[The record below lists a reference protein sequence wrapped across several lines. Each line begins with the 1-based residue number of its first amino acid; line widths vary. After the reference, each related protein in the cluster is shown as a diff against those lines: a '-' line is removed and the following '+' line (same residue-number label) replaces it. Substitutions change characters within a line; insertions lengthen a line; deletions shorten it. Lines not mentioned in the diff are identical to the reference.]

1 MKRDGRY
8 VLLVTQTDYIQSL
21 TPGKITRQRARGD
34 EKLTA
39 EELQEFRSCCG
50 ALQWVVGQSRPDG
63 AATVSLSNQ
72 GGESTLDNLRT
83 LYSLMSHLRRT
94 SDCGLVFHGIPLGPK
109 TLVVSYGDCSWA
121 NAQDY
126 KSQEGLLV
134 CLTTEAALEGPAPA
148 VLVDWKSTR
157 TPRVVRSTLA
167 GEAYAADDAID
178 RGVLVNQ
185 SLCELIFGEHASPI
199 RRDAQ
204 LLRHLHA
211 TDCKSLYDAAIAAN
225 FQTEEK
231 RVGLTIRSV
240 QETIAP
246 SDMRWVP
253 TTAMWADGLTK
264 ASDSLRAVFLDWLR
278 NPTVQLRSEV

>member
-8 VLLVTQTDYIQSL
+8 VLLVTQSDYIQSL
-21 TPGKITRQRARGD
+21 TPGRIARQRARGD

-50 ALQWVVGQSRPDG
+50 ALQWVVCQSRPDG
-63 AATVSLSNQ
+63 AATVSLSNR
-72 GGESTLDNLRT
+72 GCDSSLDNLRT
-83 LYSLMSHLRRT
+83 LYSLMGRLRRA
-94 SDCGLVFHGIPLGPK
+94 SDCGLVFRGLPLGPK

-126 KSQEGLLV
+126 KSQEGLLA

-167 GEAYAADDAID
+167 GEAYAADAID

-185 SLCELIFGEHASPI
+185 SLCELIFGERASPVK
-199 RRDAQ
+199 RDAQ

-231 RVGLTIRSV
+231 RVGLTLGI
-240 QETIAP
+240 EY
-246 SDMRWVP
+246 
-253 TTAMWADGLTK
+253 
-264 ASDSLRAVFLDWLR
+264 
-278 NPTVQLRSEV
+278 